1 MRTRDTNTLNP
12 LKSFLTAHQSSSKDV
27 LSKKPNIAKT
37 HFESDI
43 FLAPLLHKQIA
54 KRRDSLEGYKAHGR
68 DDLAEKEAFEITVLE
83 RYLPYPQTREDDV
96 RRMTVETIEIM
107 RSNGDGPNDPGNT
120 SLNKIY
126 EYIKRDEENRE
137 ALSVL
142 HADQGMVR
150 RVIAET
156 VRDLSDRIDGAPQRN
171 VERLKPVEED
181 TLTKGRYQ

>member
-12 LKSFLTAHQSSSKDV
+12 LKSFLTAHQSSSKAI
-27 LSKKPNIAKT
+27 LSKKPNIDKT
-37 HFESDI
+37 YFESDI
-43 FLAPLLHKQIA
+43 FLAPLLYKQIS
-54 KRRDSLEGYKAHGR
+54 KRRDSLEGYKAYGR
-68 DDLAEKEAFEITVLE
+68 NDLVEKEAYEITVLE
-83 RYLPYPQTREDDV
+83 RYLPYPQTQEDDV
-96 RRMTVETIEIM
+96 KRMTIETIEIM

-126 EYIKRDEENRE
+126 EYVKRNDGDRE

-171 VERLKPVEED
+171 VEKLKPVEED